1 MTMNMNDITVENGE
15 IICSDE
21 MMEITKQ
28 ARSLAIRQKK
38 LDIEMERFKEAMK
51 VAMGENG
58 IKKFENEY
66 ITVTYTPEHTAER
79 LDSKLLKEKHPK
91 IAKECTKE
99 STVKA
104 SVRVTFR

>member
-15 IICSDE
+15 IICSEE
-21 MMEITKQ
+21 MISITKQ
-28 ARSLAIRQKK
+28 ARALALKQKK

-51 VAMGENG
+51 KAMSENG
-58 IKKFENEY
+58 IKKFENEFLC
-66 ITVTYTPEHTAER
+66 VSFTPEHSTSKIDTA
-79 LDSKLLKEKHPK
+79 LLKQLHPK

>member
-15 IICSDE
+15 IICSEE
-21 MMEITKQ
+21 MINITKQ
-28 ARSLAIRQKK
+28 ARSLALKQKK

-51 VAMGENG
+51 NAMGENG
-58 IKKFENEY
+58 IKKFENEF
-66 ITVTYTPEHTAER
+66 ISVTYTPEHTAER

>member
-1 MTMNMNDITVENGE
+1 MTMNTQDIVVENGQ

-51 VAMGENG
+51 KAMSENG
-58 IKKFENEY
+58 IKKFENEFLC
-66 ITVTYTPEHTAER
+66 VSFTPEHSTSKIDTA
-79 LDSKLLKEKHPK
+79 LLKQLHPK